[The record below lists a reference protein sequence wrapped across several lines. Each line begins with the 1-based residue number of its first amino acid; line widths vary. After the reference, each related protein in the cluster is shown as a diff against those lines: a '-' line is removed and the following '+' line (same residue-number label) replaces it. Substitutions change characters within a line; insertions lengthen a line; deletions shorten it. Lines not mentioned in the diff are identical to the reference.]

1 MVSYKQLPLIF
12 YQITSKFRDEGR
24 PRFGLIRARQFL
36 MKDVYSFDVD
46 EESAKNTYNVICK
59 SYQDILDVI
68 EVKYVKGAKF
78 TVFVIMF

>member
-68 EVKYVKGAKF
+68 GVKYVKGAKF